1 MTRSSEK
8 LHGAQPTPRRIIDN
22 RFLLGAI
29 GTLVL
34 LAIVLAALA

>member
-1 MTRSSEK
+1 MTRSSER
-8 LHGAQPTPRRIIDN
+8 LDGAQPTPPRIIDH

-34 LAIVLAALA
+34 LAIALAVLA